1 LRNIQQVS
9 GNGRKKKMMAVMT
22 HDNVKSLIG
31 SLSTMPRDNG
41 QSARINRAMILL
53 KPVDVFADRADDAL
67 ALAAIFS

>member
-9 GNGRKKKMMAVMT
+9 GNGRKKKMMAVMA

-41 QSARINRAMILL
+41 RSARINRAMILL
-53 KPVDVFADRADDAL
+53 KLEDVFAGRANDAL
-67 ALAAIFS
+67 AFAAIFS